1 MSRYYVAL
9 GSNMGDRL
17 AYLRA
22 ALRELKESGATV
34 VRAGGLRNAAMGQDG
49 STGVFECGGVGGERS
64 RAGGFFGVV
73 ADD

>member
-34 VRAGGLRNAAMGQDG
+34 VRASAVYETRPGARRINRR
-49 STGVFECGGVGGERS
+49 F
-64 RAGGFFGVV
+64 
-73 ADD
+73 